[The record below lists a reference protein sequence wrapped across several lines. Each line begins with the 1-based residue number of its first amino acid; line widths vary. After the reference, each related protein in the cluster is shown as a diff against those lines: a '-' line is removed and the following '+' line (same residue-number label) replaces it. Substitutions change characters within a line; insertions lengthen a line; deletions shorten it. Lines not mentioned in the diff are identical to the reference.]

1 MILNI
6 LVLNLRII
14 LSPIFFLFSII
25 TLAGPLSG
33 SKIIGTGGYVSF
45 GAAIT
50 DMADKGIDGPI
61 TFTVESGN
69 YPEQIVIPFI
79 SGASAVNTITFQV
92 ETPGVDNVIIDYS
105 ATTLAGN
112 HVVMF
117 DQAQYVKI
125 DGLTINAIGSEFQTC
140 VNVANG
146 SRHIKI
152 ENCYI
157 NSPDVT
163 DPGAVQAEVIK
174 IKADATPT
182 DDIVIR
188 NNKISGGETGL
199 MMFSDASIAS
209 PSTGFTIEDNTF
221 ENNGTFGIIAQNV
234 QNIKV
239 SRNKFKD
246 SDLAAI
252 LSNTTGEVYFNNN
265 IIDFSTAGTNGVI
278 VQTHTIGPSK
288 DEYVYIYNNIFNLKN
303 GYAINLSSAVG
314 VKIAFNTIKAEK
326 SALAANGVITVQ
338 LSDSLKFTDN
348 IIQNFGTGNA
358 IAITNSMNET
368 ILDRNIYYSSG
379 AEAFYL
385 DANGYINL
393 VAWQIALRGVQD
405 MNSFEGSVNFVD
417 AENFMLKCNTSTVL
431 KHSVPGTTPPPEI
444 EKDINGVVRTNPC
457 WPGAVEL
464 VVPEDNLVTVSGFVT
479 NGTDT
484 VKAGAVVA
492 FVDSSG
498 REMFDRVGAEPIGAD
513 GSFTFTNVPALP
525 MYIWIIPVSS
535 EYLKSFHDGII
546 RRENST
552 PFDPDNCAGINLDI
566 YPRKIEP
573 FVFDGEGLIAGRVT
587 IGGGTAKT
595 FGTDP
600 IPGLDVVLDR
610 IPPSKTVAH
619 TTTDENGYYSF
630 GNLPDGNYVVTIE
643 YEGLEADTMYD
654 IDVVAGDS
662 IFEDKDYCIDT
673 TAQISDCAAPTSV
686 NDFNWDQELNLFPN
700 PFNNQLNISSDNQI
714 DRIRIIDVRGL
725 AVYDEKLNGN
735 SIIVNTNHLVPSLYF
750 VEFTAGDSRI
760 VKRVIKQ

>member
-1 MILNI
+1 M
-6 LVLNLRII
+6 NLRRL
-14 LSPIFFLFSII
+14 LSQVFFFFSIV

-33 SKIIGTGGYVSF
+33 PQIIGTGGYVSF

-50 DMADKGIDGPI
+50 DMADNGIDGPI

-79 SGASAVNTITFQV
+79 SGANATNTITFQAK
-92 ETPGVDNVIIDYS
+92 TPGVDNVIIDYS

-112 HVVMF
+112 HVIMF
-117 DQAQYVKI
+117 DQTQYVKI
-125 DGLTINAIGSEFQTC
+125 DGLTINAVGSEFQTC
-140 VNVANG
+140 INVANG

-234 QNIKV
+234 NNLKV

-252 LSNTTGEVYFNNN
+252 LSSTTGEVYFNNN
-265 IIDFSTAGTNGVI
+265 VIDFSTAGTNGMI
-278 VQTHTIGPSK
+278 VQTHTIGPGK
-288 DEYVYIYNNIFNLKN
+288 DEYIYIYNNIFNLKN

-314 VKIAFNTIKAEK
+314 VKVAFNTIRAEK
-326 SALAANGVITVQ
+326 TAVSASGVVTVQ

-348 IIQNFGTGNA
+348 IIQNYGAGNA
-358 IAITNSMNET
+358 IAIKNSMNET
-368 ILDRNIYYSSG
+368 VLDRNIYYSVG

-385 DANGYINL
+385 DGNL
-393 VAWQIALRGVQD
+393 YLNIVAWQTALGGVQD

-417 AENFMLKCNTSTVL
+417 TKGFMLKCNTSTAI
-431 KHSVPGTTPPPEI
+431 KTSIPATTPPPEI
-444 EKDINGVVRTNPC
+444 DKDINGVVRTNPC

-464 VVPEDNLVTVSGFVT
+464 VVADDNLVSVSGYVT
-479 NGTDT
+479 NRTDT
-484 VKAGAVVA
+484 IKDGFVVA
-492 FVDSSG
+492 FVDSSSK
-498 REMFDRVGAEPIGAD
+498 ETYDRVGITSIASD
-513 GSFTFTNVPALP
+513 GGFAFSDVPALP
-525 MYIWIIPVSS
+525 MYIWIIPADDS
-535 EYLKSFHDGII
+535 YLKSFHDGII

-552 PFDPDNCAGINLDI
+552 PFDPDNCDGITIDI
-566 YPRKIEP
+566 FPRKIEP
-573 FVFDGEGLIAGRVT
+573 FVFDGEGLIAGRVK

-673 TAQISDCAAPTSV
+673 TAQISDCAAPTSI
-686 NDFNWDQELNLFPN
+686 NDFNWDHELNLYPN
-700 PFNNQLNISSDNQI
+700 PFNNQLNISSDSDI
-714 DRIRIIDVRGL
+714 DRIRIVDVRGL
-725 AVYDEKLNGN
+725 VVYNEKLNGN
-735 SIIVNTNHLVPSLYF
+735 SIIVNTNHLVPALYF